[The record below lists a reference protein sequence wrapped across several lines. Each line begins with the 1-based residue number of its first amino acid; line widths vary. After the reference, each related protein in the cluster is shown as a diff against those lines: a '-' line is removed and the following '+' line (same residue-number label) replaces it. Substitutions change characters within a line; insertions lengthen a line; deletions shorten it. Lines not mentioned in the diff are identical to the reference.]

1 MNTGWAKVR
10 HSMRQHQAFSNV
22 ATITAV
28 FSFLV
33 AVTGI
38 LDLPMTSSPATG
50 PGAVSH
56 TIASSRAEAAEGVSL
71 RYVLARDTVVAADKG
86 PGNQPVPSRTGHC
99 PMNLGLSVSCPDVLS
114 PAVLAASVPGSP
126 GSIAAD
132 DTAAPKAG
140 ALPEVPGAPLH
151 PVSLIRLSISRV

>member
-1 MNTGWAKVR
+1 
-10 HSMRQHQAFSNV
+10 MRQHQAFSNV

-28 FSFLV
+28 LSFLL

-56 TIASSRAEAAEGVSL
+56 TIASSRTEAAEGVSL
-71 RYVLARDTVVAADKG
+71 RYILSGDTVVAANKA
-86 PGNQPVPSRTGHC
+86 PGRQPVPSRTGHC
-99 PMNLGLSVSCPDVLS
+99 PMNLGLSVACPDVLS
-114 PAVLAASVPGSP
+114 SAVLAASVPGSP
-126 GSIAAD
+126 GSAPPA
-132 DTAAPKAG
+132 DTAAQPAG

>member
-1 MNTGWAKVR
+1 M
-10 HSMRQHQAFSNV
+10 

-28 FSFLV
+28 LSFLL

-38 LDLPMTSSPATG
+38 LDLPMTSSPSTG
-50 PGAVSH
+50 PGTGSH
-56 TIASSRAEAAEGVSL
+56 TIASVRTEAAEVVSL
-71 RYVLARDTVVAADKG
+71 RYTPSRDTVVAADNG

-99 PMNLGLSVSCPDVLS
+99 PMNLGLSVACPDVLS

-126 GSIAAD
+126 GSTPAA
-132 DTAAPKAG
+132 DTAARPTG